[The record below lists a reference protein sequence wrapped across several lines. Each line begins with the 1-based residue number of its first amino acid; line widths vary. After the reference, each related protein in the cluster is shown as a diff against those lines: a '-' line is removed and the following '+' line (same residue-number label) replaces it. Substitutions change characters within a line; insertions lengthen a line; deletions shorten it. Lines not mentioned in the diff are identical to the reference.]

1 MAKLIFTSM
10 NYAGQVFELVREN
23 NTVGRGAQNHLVIPD
38 NSLSSAHC
46 VILANGNEII
56 VRDLGSR
63 NGTYVDG
70 VRLNNQQSAA
80 KHGHIVRFGSV
91 EARLELDPPS
101 SEDTLSDITAIHTMG
116 RLMRDQRREQ
126 KRPKPSESPV
136 QLAPSDPS
144 ADDGNT
150 AILARAP
157 QPEPG
162 RSKSPLDVSTR
173 PAEKSSSRVVLL
185 VAAVAVLILVA
196 LLWRWLGKP

>member
-10 NYAGQVFELVREN
+10 NYAGQVFELVREH

-38 NSLSSAHC
+38 SSLSSAHC

-126 KRPKPSESPV
+126 KRSKPSESPV
-136 QLAPSDPS
+136 QLAPSGPS

-157 QPEPG
+157 QPQASTMTSPLEVTTRPPG
-162 RSKSPLDVSTR
+162 RTTSG
-173 PAEKSSSRVVLL
+173 VVFMI
-185 VAAVAVLILVA
+185 ATVAVLILLA
-196 LLWRWLGKP
+196 LLWWWLGKP